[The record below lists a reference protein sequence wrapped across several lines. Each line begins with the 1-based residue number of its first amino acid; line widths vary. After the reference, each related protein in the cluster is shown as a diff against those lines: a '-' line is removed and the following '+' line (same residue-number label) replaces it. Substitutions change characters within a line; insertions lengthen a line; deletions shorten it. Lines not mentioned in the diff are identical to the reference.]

1 MEDRSQNAMIIK
13 EVKEL
18 LGERECSITHVSR
31 HQNAVGHRLASFG
44 RVEARTTVWLRS
56 GPANVPQ
63 LCLEDLPPP

>member
-31 HQNAVGHRLASFG
+31 HLASFG

-56 GPANVPQ
+56 GPANVHQ
-63 LCLEDLPPP
+63 LCLEDLSPP

>member
-1 MEDRSQNAMIIK
+1 MIIK

-31 HQNAVGHRLASFG
+31 HQNVVGHRLALFG
-44 RVEARTTVWLRS
+44 RVEARTAVWPRS

-63 LCLEDLPPP
+63 LCLEDISPP